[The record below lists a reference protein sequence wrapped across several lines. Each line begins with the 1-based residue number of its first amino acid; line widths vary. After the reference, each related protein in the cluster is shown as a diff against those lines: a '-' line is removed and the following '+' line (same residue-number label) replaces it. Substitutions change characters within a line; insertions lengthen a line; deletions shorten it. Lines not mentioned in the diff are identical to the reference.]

1 MRVFCFSVLLCT
13 ALCGFLPSAASAH
26 HASTGRRRFARTLN
40 IVLPSSHE
48 GMSRGLDVPEGFRAF
63 DLSAPAGKRNRSVL
77 FVFCCCGVSLSLSL
91 SLIVSALCMYVCD
104 ACFVLVPPP
113 LPPRLSPIDPLP
125 VAARTQAVSDPV
137 APSGTQSPSH
147 TYVGR
152 RGGTLYF
159 AGHSL
164 PSPPALPPFA
174 CSLAVLMATSR
185 GPPSASLACFLWR
198 RVSPL

>member
-1 MRVFCFSVLLCT
+1 MAEGGKVRVFCFSVLLCT

-77 FVFCCCGVSLSLSL
+77 SFVGCPFVSLSL

-113 LPPRLSPIDPLP
+113 YPPDCLLLTQWQQHALRLFQ
-125 VAARTQAVSDPV
+125 TQWHPV
-137 APSGTQSPSH
+137 APSLRVTRTWGAG
-147 TYVGR
+147 VVLC
-152 RGGTLYF
+152 TL
-159 AGHSL
+159 
-164 PSPPALPPFA
+164 
-174 CSLAVLMATSR
+174 LATRFPVPLLC
-185 GPPSASLACFLWR
+185 PLL
-198 RVSPL
+198 RVPLQC